1 MTDDDVDDEARG
13 CDDVAAARDR
23 ARRAGFDHV
32 HARTYEHE
40 VRLGM
45 NMLATTTTTTTT
57 VVARR
62 ADGART
68 RRGRTTGAVFGAG
81 RAVRGGVVQSM
92 KTTTMTAMRT
102 TTTTTT
108 TTTMDARGRCRV
120 VTHATPGAAIDAQ
133 TGKLTALGA
142 AIWKFVRPHTI
153 RGTLLGTT
161 AIVSKVLMTNP
172 EMISLAL
179 VPRALLGL
187 VALLLGNGYIVG
199 INQIYDVDIDKVNK
213 PFLPVASGE
222 LSVAAA
228 WAFCAFTAIGGAAI
242 VATNFGTLITQLYCF
257 GLFLGTIYSVP
268 PLRLKQYALPAFMI
282 IACVR
287 GFLLNFG
294 VYHATRAAIGLP
306 FVWSPAITFIT
317 IFVTMFATVIAITK
331 DLPDIEGDLKYDIQ
345 TFSTRLGVKTVS
357 FIGSGLLLAN
367 YVFAIGLSVVNPT
380 WFNQPLMIGVHA
392 LYALFLIVKTKKL
405 ENAKFSRDAIQQ
417 YYRDIWALFYSEYL
431 LLPWI

>member
-1 MTDDDVDDEARG
+1 M
-13 CDDVAAARDR
+13 
-23 ARRAGFDHV
+23 
-32 HARTYEHE
+32 ARTRGE
-40 VRLGM
+40 
-45 NMLATTTTTTTT
+45 AT
-57 VVARR
+57 
-62 ADGART
+62 RT
-68 RRGRTTGAVFGAG
+68 RRGRTHVAGATAVFGTG
-81 RAVRGGVVQSM
+81 RAGPSM
-92 KTTTMTAMRT
+92 KPTMTTVSRVMN
-102 TTTTTT
+102 
-108 TTTMDARGRCRV
+108 DACGDAHARCRV
-120 VTHATPGAAIDAQ
+120 VTHATPGAAIDSQ
-133 TGKLTALGA
+133 TGKMTALGA
-142 AIWKFVRPHTI
+142 ATWKFVRPHTI

-161 AIVSKVLMTNP
+161 AIVSKILMTNP

-187 VALLLGNGYIVG
+187 VALLMGNGYIVG

-345 TFSTRLGVKTVS
+345 TFSTRLGVKAVS

-367 YVFAIGLSVVNPT
+367 YVFAIGLSVANPT

>member
-1 MTDDDVDDEARG
+1 MHAHVKDANEKMHAMT
-13 CDDVAAARDR
+13 
-23 ARRAGFDHV
+23 
-32 HARTYEHE
+32 
-40 VRLGM
+40 M
-45 NMLATTTTTTTT
+45 
-57 VVARR
+57 
-62 ADGART
+62 T
-68 RRGRTTGAVFGAG
+68 RRR
-81 RAVRGGVVQSM
+81 VVIHASPG
-92 KTTTMTAMRT
+92 TAM
-102 TTTTTT
+102 
-108 TTTMDARGRCRV
+108 
-120 VTHATPGAAIDAQ
+120 DAQ
-133 TGKLTALGA
+133 TGKITELGA

-187 VALLLGNGYIVG
+187 VALLMGNGYIVG

-228 WAFCAFTAIGGAAI
+228 WAFCAFTAIGGATI
-242 VATNFGTLITQLYCF
+242 VALNFGTLITKLYCF

-331 DLPDIEGDLKYDIQ
+331 DLPDIEGDVKFDIQ

-357 FIGSGLLLAN
+357 YIGSGLLLAN
-367 YVFAIGLSVVNPT
+367 YVFAIALSVKNPT

-392 LYALFLIVKTKKL
+392 LYALFLIVKTKNL
-405 ENAKFSRDAIQQ
+405 ENAKFTRNAILQ
-417 YYRDIWALFYSEYL
+417 YYRDIWTLFYSEYL